1 MRWTIFRASSE
12 LATILLLFHVLAF
25 LPMRHCLWD
34 PSSSLTTDQTRTLRP
49 RHIGRQSRNHWSTR
63 EVPHDGSLAPP
74 SVPRPSPEDE
84 GRGWKFQASDH
95 GVVFLGPSPH
105 LEAVQED
112 TTSHP
117 IRMKD
122 APVTQEI
129 TRNLGAKSGTWVQ
142 DQMLEQKVL
151 LAPVP
156 LRKFLPSL
164 FT

>member
-1 MRWTIFRASSE
+1 MSWLFCPGGTASG
-12 LATILLLFHVLAF
+12 ILVA
-25 LPMRHCLWD
+25 PWPRIKPAPT
-34 PSSSLTTDQTRTLRP
+34 PSP
-49 RHIGRQSRNHWSTR
+49 NIGRQSRNHWSTR
-63 EVPHDGSLAPP
+63 EVPQDRLLAPP
-74 SVPRPSPEDE
+74 SVPGPSPEDE

-112 TTSHP
+112 TTSHS

-129 TRNLGAKSGTWVQ
+129 KRNWGAMSGTWVP
-142 DQMLEQKVL
+142 DQILEQKVL

-156 LRKFLPSL
+156 LRNSFLLCSL
-164 FT
+164 SHPLTCSFMH